1 MQRFKYTVLDVRGLH
16 ARNAMS
22 LCKLAETFT
31 SIVTLQAGG
40 KKADCRN
47 MMALMNLRIC
57 EKDLV
62 EFIVEGEDEAE
73 ELSILK
79 ATVPTML

>member
-1 MQRFKYTVLDVRGLH
+1 MQRFKYTVTEDRGLH

-22 LCKLAETFT
+22 LCKLAETFA
-31 SIVTLQAGG
+31 SGVILQAGG

-47 MMALMNLRIC
+47 MMALMNLRVC
-57 EKDLV
+57 DKDLI
-62 EFIVEGEDEAE
+62 EFIVEGDDEE
-73 ELSILK
+73 EALSILK

>member
-1 MQRFKYTVLDVRGLH
+1 MQRFSYTVTDERGLH

-22 LCKLAETFT
+22 LCKLVESFA
-31 SIVTLQAGG
+31 SGVILQAGG

-47 MMALMNLRIC
+47 IMALMNLRVC
-57 EKDLV
+57 NKDLV
-62 EFIVEGEDEAE
+62 EFIVEGDDEDEA
-73 ELSILK
+73 LSILK

>member
-1 MQRFKYTVLDVRGLH
+1 MQRFKYTVADERGLH

-22 LCKLAETFT
+22 LCKLTETFA
-31 SIVTLQAGG
+31 SGVILQAGG

-47 MMALMNLRIC
+47 MMALMNLRVC
-57 EKDLV
+57 GKDLV
-62 EFIVEGEDEAE
+62 EFIVEGDDEE
-73 ELSILK
+73 EALSILK

>member
-1 MQRFKYTVLDVRGLH
+1 MQRFRYTVVDDRGLH

-22 LCKLAETFT
+22 ICKLAETLA
-31 SIVTLQAGG
+31 SRVTLQAGG
-40 KKADCRN
+40 QKADCRN

-57 EKDLV
+57 EKDIV
-62 EFIVEGEDEAE
+62 EFLAEGDDEE
-73 ELSILK
+73 EALSILK

>member
-1 MQRFKYTVLDVRGLH
+1 MQCFKYTVTDERGLH

-22 LCKLAETFT
+22 LCKLTETLA
-31 SIVTLQAGG
+31 SGVILQAGG

-47 MMALMNLRIC
+47 MMALMNLRVC

-62 EFIVEGEDEAE
+62 EFIVEGDDEE
-73 ELSILK
+73 EALNILK